1 MSYSSNETISFIPMT
16 PTEKNDKEYNFC
28 SQKCLDGFFRDRVQ
42 FKAIVREFNKE
53 DYDQKKNI

>member
-1 MSYSSNETISFIPMT
+1 MT
-16 PTEKNDKEYNFC
+16 PTEKDDKEYNFC

-53 DYDQKKNI
+53 DYDQKKNT